1 MLKHLHS
8 RIQIW
13 TRFYKYLVRMSSIYC
28 NSQHIHSTRSS
39 TSEVPFH
46 INKYNQ
52 NVNCTWILKKADTHT
67 QPSQQ
72 TVIVY
77 SVRMVAMFTKK
88 MAVLNMTQSVAP
100 LRHDRKQQNEHARPQ
115 IPVLGALGAWS
126 FNEAS
131 FLYVCWSDVGHH
143 GHRSQGS
150 SRWKTEPPTH
160 WVLVQVS
167 DLFQH
172 DLLDSSQGSHGS
184 RSLKAL
190 PVWSSVLIDFVWI
203 HAVWSP
209 GSGNVCAGNTT
220 DLRPKEPPKTM
231 EVWFRLRF
239 LQEMSRRLFPWSDPT
254 SHAETLVQ
262 RTAWPGGV
270 LLGWE
275 AYECQVK
282 IFEKL
287 VTHS

>member
-1 MLKHLHS
+1 MLEWWPCLQKKWLFSIWLS
-8 RIQIW
+8 RSFEAWSEAAKRTCSAPNSSPWNMVIQ
-13 TRFYKYLVRMSSIYC
+13 
-28 NSQHIHSTRSS
+28 
-39 TSEVPFH
+39 
-46 INKYNQ
+46 
-52 NVNCTWILKKADTHT
+52 
-67 QPSQQ
+67 
-72 TVIVY
+72 
-77 SVRMVAMFTKK
+77 
-88 MAVLNMTQSVAP
+88 
-100 LRHDRKQQNEHARPQ
+100 
-115 IPVLGALGAWS
+115 WS